1 MAMQRVEKIWMNG
14 KWVAWDDAK
23 IHILSHVAHYASSVF
38 EGIRCYKTPRGPA
51 IFRLEE
57 HMDRLMLSA
66 RVYRMDR
73 TFTRGKIRNVGM
85 AFTRDQIRDVCL
97 EVVVVNGLDECYI
110 RPLVYR
116 GFENLGVN
124 PFGSPVEVAVAAFP
138 WGKYLGEDAL
148 TKGVPVKVCSWQRM
162 APNTLPAMAKA
173 SANYMNSQLLKMEA
187 LENGYEEAIAL
198 DVNGYVS
205 EGSGQNVFA
214 VLKETLYTPPLSSS
228 ILAGITRAS
237 VIKLAEDLEI
247 PVREEVMPREILYAA
262 DELFYAG
269 TAVEVSPISSV
280 DRIPVGKGERGPVT
294 KRIQDAFFAI
304 VRGETADRH
313 KWLTPIPQRAGAPT
327 ETAAVRNR

>member
-1 MAMQRVEKIWMNG
+1 MAMQKVEKIWMSG
-14 KWVAWDDAK
+14 KWVPWDDAK
-23 IHILSHVAHYASSVF
+23 IHVLSHVAHYASSVF

-73 TFTRGKIRNVGM
+73 SFTRGKIRNVGM
-85 AFTRDQIRDVCL
+85 AFTRDQVRDVCL
-97 EVVVVNGLDECYI
+97 EVVAVNRLDECYI
-110 RPLVYR
+110 RPLIYR

-124 PFGSPVEVAVAAFP
+124 PFGSPVEVTVAAFP

-162 APNTLPAMAKA
+162 APNTIPAMAKA

-187 LENGYEEAIAL
+187 LEDGYEEAIAL
-198 DVNGYVS
+198 DVHGYVS

-214 VLKETLYTPPLSSS
+214 VLKDTLYTPPLSSS
-228 ILAGITRAS
+228 ILAGITRAT

-247 PVREEVMPREILYAA
+247 PVREEVMPREMLYAA

-294 KRIQDAFFAI
+294 KRVQDAFFAI

-313 KWLTPIPQRAGAPT
+313 RWLTPVPQRTGVTT
-327 ETAAVRNR
+327 EAAAARNP